1 MRAKNII
8 MMALA
13 GILLTACKDKTYK
26 PPTLDAM
33 RSADKARAAWARE
46 TEEHPATV
54 ETPISR
60 MDSTAKDSVSTLYSE
75 ESYNTSYQENDN
87 KHPVWEKII
96 NHPKKQK
103 NKRVWYY
110 M

>member
-1 MRAKNII
+1 MKGKNII
-8 MMALA
+8 ITALA
-13 GILLTACKDKTYK
+13 VTLLIACKDKTYK

-46 TEEHPATV
+46 AEEHPATV

-60 MDSTAKDSVSTLYSE
+60 MDSTAKDSVSTLYGE

-87 KHPVWEKII
+87 KSSSMGE
-96 NHPKKQK
+96 NHQSSEETEE
-103 NKRVWYY
+103 
-110 M
+110 

>member
-1 MRAKNII
+1 MKGKNII
-8 MMALA
+8 ITALA
-13 GILLTACKDKTYK
+13 VTLLIACKDKTYK

-33 RSADKARAAWARE
+33 RSADKTRAAWARDA
-46 TEEHPATV
+46 EEHPATG

-87 KHPVWEKII
+87 KSSSMRGKHQSSEETEE
-96 NHPKKQK
+96 
-103 NKRVWYY
+103 
-110 M
+110 